1 MTEATGTRP
10 VAGPTRTF
18 VIGALA
24 TIVAVVLLVEAI
36 RPVQPPVLLEPV
48 INIEQVL
55 QVARTSSHPMTSSVE
70 HSSDATKMDEAAVI
84 AQPSQN
90 PRDHLPTAAHSKPA
104 SATIRAG
111 ECLINAGRPCDADET
126 ILFKSSSAA
135 VHEGLFLQYV
145 LDDMKYNFAV
155 QYTSKSQIYN
165 PGIVAWGKRLWMV
178 ARHEGRN
185 ATGKWTVC
193 PATSL
198 TNGDVLPCPV
208 ETFRMLS
215 FVVIAPLSPALEATG
230 PLLCV
235 PYDFRWPEV
244 ASKRHERQLGPEDPR
259 PFEWDDE
266 VYVAVNGPPI
276 SQMRNQH
283 CVRNMKIQMIF
294 PDVGS
299 AIDLDVAGN
308 IPMPATCA
316 NNSSLKEHRYHT
328 QTV

>member
-24 TIVAVVLLVEAI
+24 TIVAVVLLVKAI
-36 RPVQPPVLLEPV
+36 QPVQPPVLLEPA

-55 QVARTSSHPMTSSVE
+55 RVARSTSSHPMTSSVE
-70 HSSDATKMDEAAVI
+70 HSSTSANMAEDAVI
-84 AQPSQN
+84 AQPSRI
-90 PRDHLPTAAHSKPA
+90 PRDHLATSTDSKSA
-104 SATIRAG
+104 SAAIRAA
-111 ECLINAGRPCDADET
+111 ECLINAGRPCDVDET
-126 ILFKSSSAA
+126 TLFKSSSAA
-135 VHEGLFLQYV
+135 VHEGLFRQYV
-145 LDDMKYNFAV
+145 LDDMRYNFAV
-155 QYTSKSQIYN
+155 QYTSRSQIYN

-198 TNGDVLPCPV
+198 TNGNVLPCPV

-230 PLLCV
+230 PLQCV
-235 PYDFRWPEV
+235 PYDFRWPDV

-259 PFEWDDE
+259 PFEWGGE

-283 CVRNMKIQMIF
+283 CVRNMKIQRIF
-294 PDVGS
+294 PHVGS
-299 AIDLDVAGN
+299 AIDLDIAGN
-308 IPMPATCA
+308 ILMSATCA
-316 NNSSLKEHRYHT
+316 NKFIPKIKT
-328 QTV
+328 